1 MSKNVDPDM
10 IPNHG
15 YPYLNNTKADHR
27 LIGVAPLIS
36 PFADKVSSQRGMMMT
51 DHVGQ
56 AIIVD
61 DVQMDRCFTGYES
74 KIGKY
79 SYDPTAR
86 DHDVQIIAVIP
97 KYLINESEY
106 PLKYNPKK
114 TVIYRDMVTNEI
126 GCFYLDDFIMRND
139 DYGYLTKSTGIS
151 VNPGMI
157 IAKDDVLLQAPTHED
172 EDTFKIFGTNLNVAY
187 MAVPQVTEDGIVIS
201 ESAAE
206 RLGSTGVNTIT
217 IDIKMNQLPLNLYGN
232 EAEYKFIPDVGDM
245 VREDGILCALRSP
258 NADSIIHD
266 TSRKNLSRIQYLHDR
281 LFRIPAGSQIVDI
294 DVRINRRAKP
304 ISTIKNDILY
314 HQAEVYRQ
322 KLNTYCR
329 SVYNI
334 YQEVHRRD
342 ESITDGFNTLVHD
355 CLGHLFTAGERL
367 DGVANIRKPGVVQP
381 VKSKEIIE
389 FISIKIS
396 YIYKRKVQCGFKLA
410 GRYGNKGVV
419 SCIKPDNEMPIDADG
434 FRADMIIDPVS
445 VFNRM
450 NPGQWYEQFFNRG
463 NELLRRRVTEVVR
476 TTNDYERAWQLM
488 IDWANDINP
497 NYAEHLEATHPSAAD
512 HRDLVEDTIRKGFF
526 LQINPFQNNIN
537 QDKILELSEKYD
549 IHAKPVQFVV
559 VDENGNKRTVVSKE
573 PVIIGEMFVWLLYKV
588 PHMHACG
595 VGYVN
600 NFRTPVKSKDKISS
614 VSPYSVS
621 AIRFGEDEIRNIIAT
636 AGGETAARIVGLYG
650 NNKQA
655 VDTLLWKQLTDKN
668 PARIKNIG
676 IPTKEIVKG
685 NNIVN
690 VTKHMFSCFG
700 IDINEE
706 E

>member
-1 MSKNVDPDM
+1 MSKKVDPDM

-56 AIIVD
+56 AIIVE

-79 SYDPTAR
+79 TYDPTTR

-201 ESAAE
+201 ESAAK

-281 LFRIPAGSQIVDI
+281 LFRIPAGSKIVDI

-334 YQEVHRRD
+334 YQEVYRRD

-396 YIYKRKVQCGFKLA
+396 YTYKRKVQCGFKLA
-410 GRYGNKGVV
+410 GRYGN
-419 SCIKPDNEMPIDADG
+419 
-434 FRADMIIDPVS
+434 
-445 VFNRM
+445 
-450 NPGQWYEQFFNRG
+450 
-463 NELLRRRVTEVVR
+463 
-476 TTNDYERAWQLM
+476 
-488 IDWANDINP
+488 
-497 NYAEHLEATHPSAAD
+497 
-512 HRDLVEDTIRKGFF
+512 
-526 LQINPFQNNIN
+526 
-537 QDKILELSEKYD
+537 
-549 IHAKPVQFVV
+549 
-559 VDENGNKRTVVSKE
+559 
-573 PVIIGEMFVWLLYKV
+573 
-588 PHMHACG
+588 
-595 VGYVN
+595 
-600 NFRTPVKSKDKISS
+600 
-614 VSPYSVS
+614 
-621 AIRFGEDEIRNIIAT
+621 
-636 AGGETAARIVGLYG
+636 
-650 NNKQA
+650 
-655 VDTLLWKQLTDKN
+655 
-668 PARIKNIG
+668 
-676 IPTKEIVKG
+676 
-685 NNIVN
+685 
-690 VTKHMFSCFG
+690 
-700 IDINEE
+700 
-706 E
+706 